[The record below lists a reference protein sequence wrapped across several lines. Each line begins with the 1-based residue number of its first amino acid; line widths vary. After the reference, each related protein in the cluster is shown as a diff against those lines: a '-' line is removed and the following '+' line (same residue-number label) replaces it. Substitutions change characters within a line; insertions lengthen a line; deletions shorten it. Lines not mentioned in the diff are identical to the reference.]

1 VTTPSPSLAD
11 PSPPVPVAA
20 SWEALLAVALVG
32 TARRRPPPGPLRLAP
47 GPNPGDRG
55 DRGDDGDLAAG
66 AVPNR
71 RSSPPPSTGEERQLA
86 ERADRGDP
94 AAELLA
100 TAAVL
105 AACRRAGALPGR
117 APAELSAPADPD
129 PRPRCSDA
137 AVDVL
142 ELILSGEVPVPGGVT
157 LLAGDWL
164 AGAAR
169 AGCRPPARVLPRL
182 LDLGSGA
189 PGLRTAL
196 QPVVG
201 PRGRWLAAHDD
212 RWRWAAA
219 DPIDTADD
227 EAAARRFAT
236 APRPE
241 RAALL
246 EALRRGDPRRGR
258 DVLVAA
264 WSKEPAADRAA
275 LLAQLAVGLSDDD
288 EPFLEAA
295 LDDRSAAVRAAAAGL
310 LGGLPGSRRARRMA
324 DRLRPL
330 ILAEAPP
337 GLAVRRPPEPDAAAR
352 RDGVDDA
359 PPAGM
364 GRAAWRL
371 AQLVAGAPLSFWE
384 EELGLEPAD
393 VVDAAAEHSPPVVT
407 GLELAAV
414 AQAGRADPAWAVA
427 LFRHRPAPAV
437 LAALPPDVAAA
448 ELAAALARG
457 LAPRPAVAEL
467 FAACPGPWPGP
478 LAAAVVDRY
487 RRLGAQAAAEVPAAL
502 PVLAARLD
510 PSALPLVE
518 AWAANLAGE
527 PGLRRRVQTLGH
539 ALSLR
544 AVINREFPT

>member
-1 VTTPSPSLAD
+1 MAEGAGLA
-11 PSPPVPVAA
+11 
-20 SWEALLAVALVG
+20 
-32 TARRRPPPGPLRLAP
+32 
-47 GPNPGDRG
+47 
-55 DRGDDGDLAAG
+55 
-66 AVPNR
+66 
-71 RSSPPPSTGEERQLA
+71 
-86 ERADRGDP
+86 DP

-105 AACRRAGALPGR
+105 AACRRAGGLPGR
-117 APAELSAPADPD
+117 APTELPAPADPD
-129 PRPRCSDA
+129 PRPPCSDA

-169 AGCRPPARVLPRL
+169 AGCRPPARLLPRL

-189 PGLRTAL
+189 PALRSAL

-201 PRGRWLAAHDD
+201 APGRWLAAHEG
-212 RWRWAAA
+212 RWLWAAA
-219 DPIDTADD
+219 DPIDTDDD

-246 EALRRGDPRRGR
+246 EALRRDDPRRGR
-258 DVLVAA
+258 DVLAAA
-264 WSKEPAADRAA
+264 WSKEPASDRAA
-275 LLAQLAVGLSDDD
+275 FLAQLAVGLSADD

-295 LDDRSAAVRAAAAGL
+295 LDDRSAGVRAAAAGL
-310 LGGLPGSRRARRMA
+310 LAGLPDARRARRMA

-330 ILAEAPP
+330 VGAEAPP
-337 GLAVRRPPEPDAAAR
+337 GLAPDASTRTGGGNERGLAVRRPPDPDAAAR
-352 RDGVDDA
+352 RDGVSDA

-364 GRAAWRL
+364 GVAAWRL

-384 EELGLEPAD
+384 EHLGLDPAE
-393 VVDAAAEHSPPVVT
+393 VVELAAADSPPVVT

-427 LFRHRPAPAV
+427 LFRHRPTPAV
-437 LAALPPDVAAA
+437 LGALPPDLAAA

-467 FAACPGPWPGP
+467 FAACPGPWPPP
-478 LAAAVVDRY
+478 LAEAVVDRY
-487 RRLGAQAAAEVPAAL
+487 RRLGGQAAAEVPAAL

-510 PSALPLVE
+510 PSAFPLVE
-518 AWAANLAGE
+518 AWAASLGGE